1 MVVAGCGGGPG
12 SPPVP
17 DGDLDG
23 IPDFRDNCLAIANVD
38 QVDTDLDGIGDTCDN
53 CPAVANTDQADSDG
67 DLHGNA
73 CDFPDITVDENKAF
87 DNARVVWQFF
97 EGDDC
102 ALREQCVAAA
112 GWRRLLRFETFTP
125 NLGTED
131 LNLGDPAANP
141 GAFVFDSCHHHFH
154 YRGYAAYSLLDSLGM
169 EVGTGHKQAFCL
181 RDSTQVQFGPL
192 ISPNPTF
199 GDCDSAGQ
207 TPQGISAGW
216 GDEYS
221 QNLDCQWIDVTD
233 VNPGDYVLNI
243 EINPDRQFQ
252 EISFTD
258 NLKQVAVNNPDN
270 ASVVATAACERTL
283 TGRRDCG
290 WVNAGS
296 FSCVAGNTIEV
307 GCGSNCSLGSCTG
320 DPIMRICPDVGE
332 CTTRFELVYGDD
344 NCGGLCPKAKFT
356 CPASGNY
363 TLLTAPY
370 KDGQT
375 YSCTVQST
383 STTPPP

>member
-1 MVVAGCGGGPG
+1 MDIHRAIRSGIAAAAVLMVLAGCGGGPG

-73 CDFPDITVDENKAF
+73 CDFPDITVDENKAY

-169 EVGTGHKQAFCL
+169 EICAPAPQPALSALL
-181 RDSTQVQFGPL
+181 RPHGETLRFAYAHDGSWRYP
-192 ISPNPTF
+192 
-199 GDCDSAGQ
+199 C
-207 TPQGISAGW
+207 
-216 GDEYS
+216 
-221 QNLDCQWIDVTD
+221 
-233 VNPGDYVLNI
+233 
-243 EINPDRQFQ
+243 
-252 EISFTD
+252 
-258 NLKQVAVNNPDN
+258 
-270 ASVVATAACERTL
+270 TARAA
-283 TGRRDCG
+283 
-290 WVNAGS
+290 WPS
-296 FSCVAGNTIEV
+296 
-307 GCGSNCSLGSCTG
+307 
-320 DPIMRICPDVGE
+320 
-332 CTTRFELVYGDD
+332 
-344 NCGGLCPKAKFT
+344 
-356 CPASGNY
+356 
-363 TLLTAPY
+363 
-370 KDGQT
+370 
-375 YSCTVQST
+375 
-383 STTPPP
+383 